1 MILDK
6 TLTEKKLMERARE
19 IESFLLKSDVVN
31 NSIKKII
38 QEFPPE
44 FKDLILEKVLKQIVE
59 SHELRDRI

>member
-1 MILDK
+1 
-6 TLTEKKLMERARE
+6 MERARE